1 MAQID
6 GLTADRLRKA
16 IQGAAPKTKSATVTS
31 GEVTSD
37 GADVFVLIDG
47 ATEPTPVTESAATVK
62 RGDRVQVRIEGGYC
76 IITGNLTDPAASSSE
91 AEGVV
96 DEIADLSG
104 NVNTLTRTATETV
117 SRIESVEGGFSEIK
131 QTADAL
137 TSTVE
142 GMDGRVSAVEQT
154 AEQVSST
161 VSDLD
166 GKYSKFEQT
175 ADGFLFV
182 QDGSDVPVDE
192 DTDLTAKITA
202 AQTTATNAQT
212 TANTASSNAADALT
226 NANSALSTANSAQSD
241 ADYAYNLAVAAG
253 KKASDYLYY
262 SSSTGLVVG
271 YGASSTMS
279 GANTQITGSS
289 VNIRSGSTNL
299 ASFTSSGVSFT
310 GGGVSTS
317 LTGGTVTIYYDDE
330 DDGSEG
336 TGAYTSATPAS
347 LSSAA
352 GVNVTT
358 GGASGANVSLNAM
371 GTNGRISLAA
381 KKGVSYSNG
390 VYSVA
395 ACYKPGDYL
404 WLTGTVVSGYVTS
417 SGKTVRLS
425 IPLCKPM
432 LGVTGVVFYGLSY
445 TQSDGTESSLIVR
458 GNGSTVVKTRDQVN
472 AATKEPTIK
481 GQNQLNLSITFSSAL
496 SGITNNS
503 AVGCVLTGYFYFS

>member
-1 MAQID
+1 MAEIS
-6 GLTADRLRKA
+6 GIAASRLKAA

-47 ATEPTPVTESAATVK
+47 AAEPTPVTESAATVK

-161 VSDLD
+161 VADLD

-182 QDGSDVPVDE
+182 VDGGDTDIPTDE

-202 AQTTATNAQT
+202 AQTTA
-212 TANTASSNAADALT
+212 NTAKSDAADALT

-279 GANTQITGSS
+279 SANTQIT
-289 VNIRSGSTNL
+289 
-299 ASFTSSGVSFT
+299 ASGVNLRY
-310 GGGVSTS
+310 GSTS
-317 LTGGTVTIYYDDE
+317 LAQFTTGGVKFTTGVTTELKSGTVTVYYDDE
-330 DDGSEG
+330 DDDSEG
-336 TGAYTSATPAS
+336 TGTYTSTTPAS
-347 LSSAA
+347 LSSTA

-358 GGASGANVSLNAM
+358 GGASGANVSIMAM
-371 GTNGRISLAA
+371 GANGRISLAA

-390 VYSVA
+390 TYSVA
-395 ACYKPGDYL
+395 ACYKPSDYL

-458 GNGSTVVKTRDQVN
+458 GSGSTVVKTRAQVN